1 MLRYY
6 NIKILYYRRFLNFK
20 NRNVFVRV
28 VDRRT
33 RQYHVEC
40 VRVSN
45 ISIYYQIPLIG
56 N

>member
-1 MLRYY
+1 MLCYY
-6 NIKILYYRRFLNFK
+6 NIKILYYRRFFNFK
-20 NRNVFVRV
+20 NKNVSVRV

-33 RQYHVEC
+33 RQNHVEC

-45 ISIYYQIPLIG
+45 ILIYYQIPLID